1 MAKSK
6 FSPEERARI
15 AQEYLDGKGSYR
27 VIGKKYGI
35 SSDTVRDW
43 TMRYKLYG
51 IEGFATGFGNK
62 AYTTE
67 FKQKCVEMY
76 LRGEGSLREIC
87 AKYNIGNHSILERW
101 VKQYTANKELRDYDP
116 GREVYMA
123 GARRKTTQ
131 EERKEIVEYCLE
143 HDLDYKNTAAKFD
156 VSYHQVYD
164 WVRKYRAEGEDG
176 LVDRRGRHKSD
187 DEVDEL
193 ERLRRE
199 NLRLKRQLEE
209 ERMTVELLKKVKEF
223 ERRRR

>member
-15 AQEYLDGKGSYR
+15 AQEYLDGKGSAA
-27 VIGKKYGI
+27 VLGKQYGASETAIKTWVRIYKYQG
-35 SSDTVRDW
+35 V
-43 TMRYKLYG
+43 
-51 IEGFATGFGNK
+51 EGFVRGNGNK
-62 AYTTE
+62 TYTAE
-67 FKQKCVEMY
+67 FKQRCVEMY

-116 GREVYMA
+116 GR
-123 GARRKTTQ
+123 
-131 EERKEIVEYCLE
+131 
-143 HDLDYKNTAAKFD
+143 
-156 VSYHQVYD
+156 
-164 WVRKYRAEGEDG
+164 DG

>member
-1 MAKSK
+1 MSKPK
-6 FSPEERARI
+6 FSAEERAQI
-15 AQEYLDGKGSYR
+15 VQEYLDGKGSYR
-27 VIGKKYGI
+27 VIGEKYGI
-35 SSDTVRDW
+35 RSETVRDW

-76 LRGEGSLREIC
+76 LRGEGALEEIC
-87 AKYNIGNHSILERW
+87 VKYDISTHTVLRRW
-101 VKQYTANKELRDYDP
+101 IKKYTANKELRDYDP

>member
-1 MAKSK
+1 MSKPK
-6 FSPEERARI
+6 FSAEERAQI
-15 AQEYLDGKGSYR
+15 VQEYLDGKGSAA
-27 VIGKKYGI
+27 VLGKQYGASETAIKTWVRIYKYQG
-35 SSDTVRDW
+35 V
-43 TMRYKLYG
+43 
-51 IEGFATGFGNK
+51 EGFVRGNGNK
-62 AYTTE
+62 TYTAE
-67 FKQKCVEMY
+67 FKQRCVEMY
-76 LRGEGSLREIC
+76 LRGEGSLREIS
-87 AKYNIGNHSILERW
+87 AKNNLTDQSVLRRW
-101 VKQYTANKELRDYDP
+101 IKKYTANKELRDYDP
-116 GREVYMA
+116 KREVYMA
-123 GARRKTTQ
+123 EAKRKTTQ
-131 EERKEIVEYCLE
+131 EERIEIVKYCLE

>member
-15 AQEYLDGKGSYR
+15 AQEYLDGKGSAA
-27 VIGKKYGI
+27 VLGKQYGASETTIINWVRIYKYQG
-35 SSDTVRDW
+35 V
-43 TMRYKLYG
+43 
-51 IEGFATGFGNK
+51 EGFVRGNGNK
-62 AYTTE
+62 TYTAE
-67 FKQKCVEMY
+67 FKQRCVEMY

-87 AKYNIGNHSILERW
+87 AKYNISHDRLLSDW
-101 VKQYTANKELRDYDP
+101 VKKYTANKEIRDYDP
-116 GREVYMA
+116 KREVYMA

-143 HDLDYKNTAAKFD
+143 HDLDYKNTATKFD

-176 LVDRRGRHKSD
+176 LVDRRGKHKSD

-193 ERLRRE
+193 ERLRRKVLMLE
-199 NLRLKRQLEE
+199 RQLKE

-223 ERRRR
+223 ERR

>member
-1 MAKSK
+1 MSKSK
-6 FSPEERARI
+6 YSPEERAGI

-35 SSDTVRDW
+35 SEATVRGW
-43 TMRYKLYG
+43 INTYKYHG
-51 IEGFATGFGNK
+51 IEGFVTGNGNK
-62 AYTTE
+62 AYTAE
-67 FKQKCVEMY
+67 FKQKRVEMY
-76 LRGEGSLREIC
+76 LHGKGSLREIS
-87 AKYNIGNHSILERW
+87 AKNNLTDQSVLRRW

-116 GREVYMA
+116 KREVYMA
-123 GARRKTTQ
+123 EARRKTTQ

-156 VSYHQVYD
+156 VSYNQVYT
-164 WVRKYRAEGEDG
+164 WVRKYQADGEDG
-176 LVDRRGRHKSD
+176 LVDRRGKRKSD
-187 DEVDEL
+187 DEVNEL

>member
-76 LRGEGSLREIC
+76 LRGEGALEEIC
-87 AKYNIGNHSILERW
+87 VKYDISTHTVLRRW
-101 VKQYTANKELRDYDP
+101 IKKYTANKELRDYDP
-116 GREVYMA
+116 RREVYMA
-123 GARRKTTQ
+123 EAKRKTTQ
-131 EERKEIVEYCLE
+131 EERIEIVKYCLE
-143 HDLDYKNTAAKFD
+143 HDLEYKNTAAKFN
-156 VSYHQVYD
+156 VSYNQVYT
-164 WVRKYRAEGEDG
+164 WVRKYQADGEDG
-176 LVDRRGRHKSD
+176 LVDRRGKRKSD

-193 ERLRRE
+193 ERLRRKVLMLE
-199 NLRLKRQLEE
+199 RQLKE

>member
-15 AQEYLDGKGSYR
+15 AQEYLDGKGSYEAL
-27 VIGKKYGI
+27 GKKYGI
-35 SSDTVRDW
+35 EQTTLIRWVKGYCHHGLESF
-43 TMRYKLYG
+43 
-51 IEGFATGFGNK
+51 ITGDGNK
-62 AYTTE
+62 TYTAE
-67 FKQKCVEMY
+67 FKQRCVEMY

-87 AKYNIGNHSILERW
+87 AKYNISHDRLLSDW
-101 VKQYTANKELRDYDP
+101 VKKYTANKELRDYDP
-116 GREVYMA
+116 KREVYMA

-131 EERKEIVEYCLE
+131 EERKEIVVYCLE

-164 WVRKYRAEGEDG
+164 WVRKYRAEGEAG

-193 ERLRRE
+193 ERLRRKVLMLE
-199 NLRLKRQLEE
+199 RQLKE

-223 ERRRR
+223 ERR

>member
-15 AQEYLDGKGSYR
+15 AQESLDGKGSAA
-27 VIGKKYGI
+27 VLGKQYGASKTAIKNWVRIYKYQG
-35 SSDTVRDW
+35 V
-43 TMRYKLYG
+43 
-51 IEGFATGFGNK
+51 EGFVRGNGNK
-62 AYTTE
+62 TYTAE
-67 FKQKCVEMY
+67 FKQRCVEMY

-193 ERLRRE
+193 ERLRRKVLMLE
-199 NLRLKRQLEE
+199 RQLKE

>member
-1 MAKSK
+1 MSKPK
-6 FSPEERARI
+6 FSAEERAQI
-15 AQEYLDGKGSYR
+15 VQEYLDGKGSYR

-67 FKQKCVEMY
+67 FKQKCVEIY

-101 VKQYTANKELRDYDP
+101 VKQYTANKELRDYNP

-123 GARRKTTQ
+123 GTRRKTTQ

-156 VSYHQVYD
+156 VSYGQVYT
-164 WVRKYRAEGEDG
+164 WVRKYQADGEDG
-176 LVDRRGRHKSD
+176 LVDRRGKRKSD

-193 ERLRRE
+193 ERLRRKVLMLE
-199 NLRLKRQLEE
+199 RQLKE

>member
-6 FSPEERARI
+6 FSPEERAQI
-15 AQEYLDGKGSYR
+15 AQEYLDGKGSAA
-27 VIGKKYGI
+27 VLGKQYGASKTAIKTWVRIYKYQG
-35 SSDTVRDW
+35 V
-43 TMRYKLYG
+43 
-51 IEGFATGFGNK
+51 EGFVRGNGNK
-62 AYTTE
+62 TYTAE
-67 FKQKCVEMY
+67 FKQRCVEMY

-193 ERLRRE
+193 ERLRRKVLMLE
-199 NLRLKRQLEE
+199 RQLKE

>member
-15 AQEYLDGKGSYR
+15 AQEYLDGKGSAA
-27 VIGKKYGI
+27 VLGKQYGASKTAIKTWVRIYKYQG
-35 SSDTVRDW
+35 V
-43 TMRYKLYG
+43 
-51 IEGFATGFGNK
+51 EGFVRGNGNK
-62 AYTTE
+62 TYTAE
-67 FKQKCVEMY
+67 FKQRCVEMY

-116 GREVYMA
+116 KREVYMA
-123 GARRKTTQ
+123 EAKRKTTQ
-131 EERKEIVEYCLE
+131 EERIEIVKYCLE
-143 HDLDYKNTAAKFD
+143 HDLEYKNTAAKFN
-156 VSYHQVYD
+156 VSYNQVYT
-164 WVRKYRAEGEDG
+164 WVRKYQADGEDG
-176 LVDRRGRHKSD
+176 LVDRRGKRKSD
-187 DEVDEL
+187 DEVNEL

>member
-15 AQEYLDGKGSYR
+15 AQEYLDGKGSAA
-27 VIGKKYGI
+27 VLGKQYGASKTAIKTWVRIYKYQG
-35 SSDTVRDW
+35 V
-43 TMRYKLYG
+43 
-51 IEGFATGFGNK
+51 EGFVRGNGNK
-62 AYTTE
+62 TYTAE
-67 FKQKCVEMY
+67 FKQRCVEMY

>member
-15 AQEYLDGKGSYR
+15 AQEYLDGKGSAA
-27 VIGKKYGI
+27 VLGKQYGASETAIKTWVRIYKYQG
-35 SSDTVRDW
+35 V
-43 TMRYKLYG
+43 
-51 IEGFATGFGNK
+51 EGFVTGNGNK
-62 AYTTE
+62 AYTAE

-76 LRGEGSLREIC
+76 LRGEGSLREIS
-87 AKYNIGNHSILERW
+87 AKNNLTDQSVLRRW
-101 VKQYTANKELRDYDP
+101 IKKYTANKELRDYDP
-116 GREVYMA
+116 RREVYMTEA
-123 GARRKTTQ
+123 KRKTTQ